1 MKQERLEPV
10 VKKAFLLKNFKLA
23 PVGYGK
29 NICREVEYVRKEE
42 QG

>member
-1 MKQERLEPV
+1 MKEERLEPV
-10 VKKAFLLKNFKLA
+10 AEKAFLPKNFRSA

-29 NICREVEYVRKEE
+29 NICREVEHVRKEE